1 MKSEMVKASTISNSM
16 KTKISSSLACFTI
29 WGHALAFL
37 TPSHTSLPSFLP
49 KGTSTPSQYA
59 SNHPRFATTDNK
71 GGVSVIETTNDE
83 GHCDGSQES
92 DSNRCMAFGMLIS
105 SFTDGVLAS
114 NDAQEFLKYSLVS
127 TLTKHAICQVEE
139 KLADSVKAS
148 PCAGPNIDI
157 LNQFEEGHAILE
169 AKDVPN
175 SEKTE
180 HMLTY
185 LSSLSSSPSLHQL
198 RVLYIPTAMYALRK
212 DSTNTP
218 GKQRQRARA
227 DGKKKRTQVINS
239 LKELFLSENDT
250 DGMDILTVTL
260 DLGDGSLKQPEGSTN
275 PSLFPKVRE

>member
-1 MKSEMVKASTISNSM
+1 M
-16 KTKISSSLACFTI
+16 
-29 WGHALAFL
+29 
-37 TPSHTSLPSFLP
+37 
-49 KGTSTPSQYA
+49 
-59 SNHPRFATTDNK
+59 
-71 GGVSVIETTNDE
+71 
-83 GHCDGSQES
+83 
-92 DSNRCMAFGMLIS
+92 
-105 SFTDGVLAS
+105 
-114 NDAQEFLKYSLVS
+114 
-127 TLTKHAICQVEE
+127 
-139 KLADSVKAS
+139 
-148 PCAGPNIDI
+148 
-157 LNQFEEGHAILE
+157 NQFEEGHAILE